1 MLLQDF
7 FKQKEMKKRKELLE
21 INFGSFGVVVEQ
33 DKKIMVY
40 VSQKFVEGKR
50 HINFNWLYDIDH
62 LVSHTEM
69 CDAFEDFSI
78 HYIIDG
84 LTFSDDV
91 YFTFP
96 IFGNICISHCFFEAD
111 VDIYNEGAN
120 TTLDNNRYC
129 GSLCVY
135 PTSQHFIIDVD
146 SKCTIKNDEMKNCF
160 DDQLFKK
167 LKIYSDE
174 VVIISSNL
182 HVNQAIIIS
191 KEMIMKN
198 SKIIS
203 EGDISIN
210 ANRIQANDSLIQSKS
225 GVMIENKY
233 HDFYGK
239 VDSPIYFYNN
249 EDLSPKVVVEKNNA
263 RKDFVNVLRQIRDSL
278 NQQNQEKILSFQRE
292 LESQKVGKLLIK

>member
-1 MLLQDF
+1 M
-7 FKQKEMKKRKELLE
+7 
-21 INFGSFGVVVEQ
+21 
-33 DKKIMVY
+33 
-40 VSQKFVEGKR
+40 
-50 HINFNWLYDIDH
+50 
-62 LVSHTEM
+62 
-69 CDAFEDFSI
+69 
-78 HYIIDG
+78 
-84 LTFSDDV
+84 
-91 YFTFP
+91 
-96 IFGNICISHCFFEAD
+96 
-111 VDIYNEGAN
+111 
-120 TTLDNNRYC
+120 DNNRYC

-146 SKCTIKNDEMKNCF
+146 SKCTIKNDEINDGF
-160 DDQLFKK
+160 DDPLIKK

-182 HVNQAIIIS
+182 HVNQAIIFS

-210 ANRIQANDSLIQSKS
+210 ADRIQANDSLIQSKS
-225 GVMIENKY
+225 GVMINNKY
-233 HDFYGK
+233 HDFNGK
-239 VDSPIYFYNN
+239 VDSPIYFYND
-249 EDLSPKVVVEKNNA
+249 EDLSPKVVVEKKKV

>member
-1 MLLQDF
+1 MVLQEF
-7 FKQKEMKKRKELLE
+7 FKQRKMNKRKELLE
-21 INFGSFGVVVEQ
+21 KNFGSFGEVVEQ

-62 LVSHTEM
+62 LVRHTEM
-69 CDAFEDFSI
+69 CDVFEGFSI
-78 HYIIDG
+78 YFIIDG
-84 LTFSDDV
+84 LIFSDDV

-111 VDIYNEGAN
+111 VGIYNEGAN

-135 PTSQHFIIDVD
+135 PITQHFIIDVD
-146 SKCTIKNDEMKNCF
+146 SKCTIKNDEINDGF
-160 DDQLFKK
+160 DDPLIKK

-182 HVNQAIIIS
+182 HVNQAIIFS

-210 ANRIQANDSLIQSKS
+210 ADRIQANDSLIQSKS
-225 GVMIENKY
+225 GVMINNKY
-233 HDFYGK
+233 HDFNGK
-239 VDSPIYFYNN
+239 VDSPIYFYND
-249 EDLSPKVVVEKNNA
+249 EDLSPKVVVEKKKV

-292 LESQKVGKLLIK
+292 LESQKVEKLLIK